1 MQITSLHYL
10 VTGPGCDK
18 KLDIGF
24 IIDRSGSI
32 DENFDTQVIP
42 FIRQVA
48 KHFNISKDGVHAGVE
63 VFSNPPV
70 TKVVIDIGSETN
82 TEDFIKAVNKKVVYP
97 NNSGSHYTY
106 INVAMKIAND
116 KLFNYEPRKKVKRYA
131 LFITDG
137 KQNTLPKYKAYDK
150 YNAKEEASKLWKKK
164 IDVLAVGVGKG
175 INETALKILT
185 DHGKHGKVIKVQDF
199 GQLKTSM
206 KAILSSI
213 CTSK

>member
-97 NNSGSHYTY
+97 NNSLDHYTY
-106 INVAMKIAND
+106 INVAMKIANE
-116 KLFNYEPRKKVKRYA
+116 KLFSYVPRKKVKRYA

-137 KQNTLPKYKAYDK
+137 NQTYLNIYNASDK
-150 YNAKEEASKLWKKK
+150 YNATKEASKLWKKK
-164 IDVLAVGVGKG
+164 IDVLAIGVGNRT
-175 INETALKILT
+175 NEIALKKLT
-185 DHGKHGKVIKVQDF
+185 DNGKHGKVIKVNNF
-199 GQLKTSM
+199 NKLKTSM
-206 KAILSSI
+206 RAIVSSV